1 MSEKTEVKN
10 VKNDNVLEVRD
21 LSVIYKTDERTVYA
35 VSHIN
40 FALKEREAIGLVGE
54 TGAGKT
60 TTALSIMRLLPE
72 RTGKVTGGE
81 ILLHGENLLDFPK
94 DRMRMARGE
103 QISMI
108 FQDPMSA
115 LNPVISVGDQILES
129 LEIHNHDNKTK
140 AELDAR
146 VDELFE
152 LVGIPANRKVEYPH
166 QFSGGMKQRIVIA
179 IALACEPE
187 VLIADEPT
195 TALDVTIQA
204 QVLALMEELRDKLG
218 MAMIMITHDLGIV
231 AETCDKVAVMYAG
244 EIIEMGSLVDIFEGE
259 KHHPYTVGL
268 FNAIPNLE
276 VETERLS
283 PIDGMM
289 PDPADLPPGCNF
301 APRCPYATDA
311 CNAGTPEAVEVNPG
325 HTIACL
331 RFREGK

>member
-1 MSEKTEVKN
+1 MSEKTEVK
-10 VKNDNVLEVRD
+10 KTDNVLEVKD
-21 LSVIYKTDERTVYA
+21 LSVIYKTDDRIVYA
-35 VSHIN
+35 VNNIN
-40 FALKEREAIGLVGE
+40 FAIKEREAIGLVGE

-60 TTALSIMRLLPE
+60 TTALTIMRLLPE
-72 RTGKVTGGE
+72 RTGKVTNGE
-81 ILLHGENLLDFPK
+81 VLLNGENLLEFPK
-94 DRMRMARGE
+94 DRMRMVRGE

-129 LEIHNHDNKTK
+129 LEIHNTQNKTS

-179 IALACEPE
+179 IALACEPK

-218 MAMIMITHDLGIV
+218 MSMIMITHDLGIV

-276 VETERLS
+276 EETERLK

-301 APRCPYATDA
+301 APRCPYATEA
-311 CNAGTPEAVEVNPG
+311 CSAATPEPVEVSPG
-325 HTIACL
+325 HTIACI
-331 RFREGK
+331 RFREG